1 MKKIS
6 IVTFILLAL
15 MLVGC
20 GKNAKNES
28 KINMD
33 TPAVKIESEVAH
45 KESDMVHKKTDTV
58 NKEFLNSENIDK
70 PIDNNNGVVPDSET
84 SVIKIVGDEKKNTSV
99 TSINTNTVPKA
110 TVTPDATPATAIT
123 PSAEATTP
131 AKDSPEP
138 IKQHDSITLIIQ
150 EEGKQILNC
159 SVEIKDGGESLN
171 SVMNRVADRIG
182 MQLTNKGGYIS
193 CMNGMRANGFKG
205 WVYSKNGVIPNVGIS
220 GQIVTKGDEIIWNYG
235 DHSNLIL

>member
-6 IVTFILLAL
+6 IVTFILLTL

-33 TPAVKIESEVAH
+33 TPAVKIEAEV
-45 KESDMVHKKTDTV
+45 V
-58 NKEFLNSENIDK
+58 NKEFLNSENIDI
-70 PIDNNNGVVPDSET
+70 PIDNNSNFAPDSET
-84 SVIKIVGDEKKNTSV
+84 SVTKTVDDEKGNTAV
-99 TSINTNTVPKA
+99 TSLDTVEK
-110 TVTPDATPATAIT
+110 VTASTAGAS
-123 PSAEATTP
+123 SAEETSSTKA
-131 AKDSPEP
+131 SPEP
-138 IKQHDSITLIIQ
+138 VKQHDSITLVIQ

-182 MQLTNKGGYIS
+182 MQLTNNGGYIS
-193 CMNGMRANGFKG
+193 CMNGMGSNGFIG
-205 WVYSKNGVIPNVGIS
+205 WVYYKNGVIPNVGIS
-220 GQIVTKGDEIIWNYG
+220 GQIVKKGDEIIWNYG
-235 DHSNLIL
+235 DHSDLIL